1 MSRRKAIEAAVN
13 HGWEAYEDSGD
24 SMADGMDA
32 LAGNSAARAYDL
44 GRIAGLREAVK
55 FNDDSLSSA
64 VKLRT
69 LIRRLSR
76 RLKP

>member
-1 MSRRKAIEAAVN
+1 MSRRKAIEAAVDQAEIKW
-13 HGWEAYEDSGD
+13 GQDSYRVIN
-24 SMADGMDA
+24 AVTRA
-32 LAGNSAARAYDL
+32 AARGYDL